1 LGDQIP
7 LEICWVGGVTERW
20 WLESESVRSAMD
32 DRRELR
38 VREIRE
44 SESQRNPFLLLIA
57 PYRERKLKRG
67 GEYRL
72 SAMEDKWGLWCRLRG
87 CPLAVHVSEMRR
99 FDVWPELLFDVFFPF
114 SGSVISTRAVL
125 RSARDASVW
134 NLQV

>member
-1 LGDQIP
+1 
-7 LEICWVGGVTERW
+7 VGGVTERW

-72 SAMEDKWGLWCRLRG
+72 SAMEDK
-87 CPLAVHVSEMRR
+87 
-99 FDVWPELLFDVFFPF
+99 
-114 SGSVISTRAVL
+114 
-125 RSARDASVW
+125 
-134 NLQV
+134 